1 MSALDRGDDGHY
13 VYWSPLPLII
23 RMSASRRGVDVGIWW
38 AYKRGPFGG
47 FRIAGMLIEIVEKR
61 EGMRGRRPDRR
72 KAGGAAGCSC
82 IYANVWR
89 PLIWVR
95 PRGWAWDELESLI
108 LAQNE
113 RWRHA

>member
-1 MSALDRGDDGHY
+1 
-13 VYWSPLPLII
+13 
-23 RMSASRRGVDVGIWW
+23 
-38 AYKRGPFGG
+38 
-47 FRIAGMLIEIVEKR
+47 MLFEIVEKR
-61 EGMRGRRPDRR
+61 EGMRGRRPRV
-72 KAGGAAGCSC
+72 AICSC

-89 PLIWVR
+89 PLYWVR

>member
-1 MSALDRGDDGHY
+1 MSPSLCVSMLDI
-13 VYWSPLPLII
+13 S
-23 RMSASRRGVDVGIWW
+23 GVDVGMRW

-47 FRIAGMLIEIVEKR
+47 FRIVGACCLRLWRRGKGCADGGRTGVKLVGLPDVR
-61 EGMRGRRPDRR
+61 AFMRTF
-72 KAGGAAGCSC
+72 GGP
-82 IYANVWR
+82 YY
-89 PLIWVR
+89 WVR